1 MGVKIGL
8 YAFRFGL
15 VNFQKKEVAG
25 EKLKVTKKSLEEDEE
40 RGFNAFFKYLMMI
53 YSFVVSIQIHY
64 PEEEGTPS
72 KYRGEILMHILKFV
86 RIDQIYLIL

>member
-1 MGVKIGL
+1 MATAIDGRDGDKNGHAKKRLIF

-40 RGFNAFFKYLMMI
+40 RGFNTFFIYLMMI
-53 YSFVVSIQIHY
+53 YFFVVSIQIHY

-72 KYRGEILMHILKFV
+72 KYRG
-86 RIDQIYLIL
+86 